1 MNSFS
6 VLFQKEWRENVRN
19 YKIVWIPLVFILFGI
34 MEPVS
39 NYYLPQILN
48 SVGNLPEGMVFEL
61 PTLTPEQILMSTVG
75 EYQFIGLL
83 VVTLAF
89 VGIISR
95 ERKNGTATLL
105 YVRPI
110 SYKSYIASKTVIM
123 MIIVIG
129 SFLLGIFVSL
139 YYTTIL
145 FGEVGV
151 TEFLGF
157 IGTYC
162 LWLLF
167 VISIVIFSSAAFSTG
182 MATMVSLL
190 VILLGQLVDALL
202 GTYWTITPWKLPN
215 YAGYL
220 LNSSVDESPYIW
232 TLVITSI
239 LILLFLIGAVY
250 FAGKNS
256 YKAKI

>member
-39 NYYLPQILN
+39 NYYLPQILKT
-48 SVGNLPEGMVFEL
+48 VGNLPEGVVSGL
-61 PTLTPEQILMSTVG
+61 PTSTPEQILMSTVG
-75 EYQFIGLL
+75 EYQFTGLL

-110 SYKSYIASKTVIM
+110 SYKSYIASKAMIM

-129 SFLLGIFVSL
+129 SFLLGISVSL

-145 FGEVGV
+145 FGGVGV
-151 TEFLGF
+151 AEFLGF
-157 IGTYC
+157 LGTYC

-167 VISIVIFSSAAFSTG
+167 VISIVVFSSAAFSTG

-190 VILLGQLVDALL
+190 FILLGQLVDTLI

-220 LNSSVDESPYIW
+220 LTGSLDESPYIW
-232 TLVITSI
+232 TLVITSA
-239 LILLFLIGAVY
+239 LILLFLVGAVY
-250 FAGKNS
+250 FARKNS

>member
-19 YKIVWIPLVFILFGI
+19 YKILWIPLVFILFGI

-39 NYYLPQILN
+39 TYYLPQILN
-48 SVGNLPEGMVFEL
+48 SVGNLPEGIVSEL
-61 PTLTPEQILMSTVG
+61 PALTPEQILLSTVG

-110 SYKSYIASKTVIM
+110 SYKSYIASKTLIM

-129 SFLLGIFVSL
+129 SFLSGISVSL

-145 FGEVGV
+145 FGGV
-151 TEFLGF
+151 EATEFLGF
-157 IGTYC
+157 IGTYSV
-162 LWLLF
+162 WLLF
-167 VISIVIFSSAAFSTG
+167 VISIVIFSSATFSTG
-182 MATMVSLL
+182 IATMFSLL

-220 LNSSVDESPYIW
+220 LTGSVDESPYIW

-239 LILLFLIGAVY
+239 LTLLFLLGAVY
-250 FAGKNS
+250 FARKNS